1 MGNRS
6 VRKSIHSLR
15 QRILEHQQKIES
27 EQAKS
32 LPNQGL
38 IAHWESEIGAFTIR
52 VRRLEDRLARRR
64 RRGRRRK

>member
-1 MGNRS
+1 MFSIHREAYPTIPQRAGNRS

-38 IAHWESEIGAFTIR
+38 IAH
-52 VRRLEDRLARRR
+52 
-64 RRGRRRK
+64 